1 MSFELSYIFTF
12 SILVGGLLG
21 IFRFNNIRQEFY
33 PFIFL
38 IWLACI
44 NEVLG
49 LFLVLSGHYN
59 IINNNVYSLFEAL
72 LLLWFFKR
80 IGTIQRQR
88 VLYPYLLSLIVL
100 TWVADNFIF
109 HYFGE
114 NFNSYFNII
123 CSFTV
128 VLLAIST
135 INEILISDDDIL
147 KNPVFLICAGIVIF
161 FTYMILVEAFWISGP
176 RISKNFRR
184 KVFEILYWINFFCN
198 LIYALAILWMRK
210 KQAFTLQ
217 F

>member
-1 MSFELSYIFTF
+1 MGFELSYLFTF
-12 SILVGGLLG
+12 SILVGGVLG
-21 IFRFNNIRQEFY
+21 IFRFNNIRKEYY

-38 IWLACI
+38 VWLACI

-49 LFLVLSGHYN
+49 LFIVLSGHFN
-59 IINNNVYSLFEAL
+59 IINNNIYSLLEAL

-80 IGTIQRQR
+80 LGRFQHQRIF
-88 VLYPYLLSLIVL
+88 PYVCAFIVL
-100 TWVADNFIF
+100 AWMGDNFIF
-109 HYFGE
+109 HNFGE
-114 NFNSYFNII
+114 TFNSYFNII
-123 CSFTV
+123 SSFTV
-128 VLLAIST
+128 VLLAITT
-135 INEILISDDDIL
+135 INEILIRDDDIL

>member
-1 MSFELSYIFTF
+1 MGFELSYIFTF

-21 IFRFNNIRQEFY
+21 IIRFRNIRQEYY

-38 IWLACI
+38 VWLACI
-44 NEVLG
+44 NEILG
-49 LFLVLSGHYN
+49 FFIVLSGHFN
-59 IINNNVYSLFEAL
+59 IINNNVYSLLEAL

-80 IGTIQRQR
+80 LGRFQQKKESF
-88 VLYPYLLSLIVL
+88 PLLCALIVMV
-100 TWVADNFIF
+100 WIGDNFVF

-114 NFNSYFNII
+114 TFNSYFNII
-123 CSFTV
+123 NSFTV
-128 VLLAIST
+128 VLLAITT